1 MFFVNFGPGESIE
14 QGSSS
19 VQTLGTCVRG
29 EHGTSG
35 QQLST
40 GVADFVEFHFEKI
53 RYSSLSVCQDQ
64 SFEIVGFL

>member
-40 GVADFVEFHFEKI
+40 GDGVPF
-53 RYSSLSVCQDQ
+53 
-64 SFEIVGFL
+64 